1 MEGRGEN
8 RMDRASACS
17 DVSEAVKAYRL
28 WRLVDGELRAQTNDA
43 VWPRGYALA
52 AEVHSSPLYWG
63 LGSRGLT
70 ILLAIIVVTVAVQSV
85 VFTGVVKLAATLSY
99 APQWL
104 VTLAGRPFDTGVV
117 GGLLGVLCAGLA
129 WMSVLGY
136 PLLLSHVAKRS
147 GRTVV
152 EGANT
157 PGGLR
162 DAQALRRPGR

>member
-1 MEGRGEN
+1 
-8 RMDRASACS
+8 MDRASACS